1 MKAII
6 ETGGK
11 QYTVEEGK
19 VLYVEKLDVEPGKTY
34 VFDKVLMAGDKVGY
48 PYVEGASVT
57 AEVVKHG
64 KTKKVIVYKYN
75 AKKKYRKM
83 QGHRQP
89 YTKVEVKKI
98 SA

>member
-64 KTKKVIVYKYN
+64 KTKKVLVYKYN
-75 AKKKYRKM
+75 AKKK
-83 QGHRQP
+83 
-89 YTKVEVKKI
+89 I
-98 SA
+98 S